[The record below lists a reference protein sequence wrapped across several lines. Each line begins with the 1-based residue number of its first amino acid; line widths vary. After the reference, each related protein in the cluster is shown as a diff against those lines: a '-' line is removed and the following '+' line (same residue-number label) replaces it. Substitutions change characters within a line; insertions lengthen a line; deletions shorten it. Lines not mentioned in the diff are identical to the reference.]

1 MDLVDIFVLVML
13 VAAAIAAYVIYAV
26 RGGRTVSSEPPVP
39 RYPRIKIKP
48 VSDAPARSVAEPAA
62 VETPTVW
69 SDDPVVMPA
78 PARAV
83 EAAKPEPAATPTPAP
98 PLAQAAALFDIDAN
112 PAPATPPSE
121 ISEPATPPGEI
132 RWCKQFDT
140 RSEALDDVSRLRLI
154 GDLGVVGKEWCVPLL
169 AQAYQEEQKRS
180 HRQAALTSL
189 AACHSRAAAGTF
201 RAALAAGDPAERAI
215 AADGLADLE
224 PAQQT
229 KIRRT
234 VERF

>member
-1 MDLVDIFVLVML
+1 MDFVDIFVLVTL
-13 VAAAIAAYVIYAV
+13 VAAAIAAYVIYAM
-26 RGGRTVSSEPPVP
+26 RGGSTVSREPAVP
-39 RYPRIKIKP
+39 RLAGLKLKP
-48 VSDAPARSVAEPAA
+48 VSDTPAQPAARTAAEPAA
-62 VETPTVW
+62 VKVAKARTA
-69 SDDPVVMPA
+69 DPAVRPGPARPVEAANPEPSAAPA
-78 PARAV
+78 PAV
-83 EAAKPEPAATPTPAP
+83 PAQ
-98 PLAQAAALFDIDAN
+98 AQAAPLFDVDTGSA
-112 PAPATPPSE
+112 AS
-121 ISEPATPPGEI
+121 TPPGEI

-201 RAALAAGDPAERAI
+201 RAALAAGDPSERAI

>member
-1 MDLVDIFVLVML
+1 MDFVDIFVLVML

-26 RGGRTVSSEPPVP
+26 RGGRRTVSREPAVP
-39 RYPRIKIKP
+39 RLAGLKLKP
-48 VSDAPARSVAEPAA
+48 VSDTPAQPAARTVAEPGAVKAA
-62 VETPTVW
+62 TARTAG
-69 SDDPVVMPA
+69 PVVRPG
-78 PARAV
+78 PVRPV
-83 EAAKPEPAATPTPAP
+83 EAAKPEAPVAPLPVPAH
-98 PLAQAAALFDIDAN
+98 AQTQAVPLFDIDTDS
-112 PAPATPPSE
+112 AP
-121 ISEPATPPGEI
+121 IPPGEI

>member
-1 MDLVDIFVLVML
+1 MDFVDIFVLVML
-13 VAAAIAAYVIYAV
+13 VAAVIAAYVIYAV
-26 RGGRTVSSEPPVP
+26 RGGRAVSREPAVP
-39 RYPRIKIKP
+39 RYPRLKIKA
-48 VSDAPARSVAEPAA
+48 VSDTPAQPAARTVAEPAA
-62 VETPTVW
+62 VKAATARTADAVVRPGAVR
-69 SDDPVVMPA
+69 PVEAAEPEAPAASSPVPA
-78 PARAV
+78 PA
-83 EAAKPEPAATPTPAP
+83 
-98 PLAQAAALFDIDAN
+98 QAASLFDIDTDSA
-112 PAPATPPSE
+112 A
-121 ISEPATPPGEI
+121 ATPPGEI

-154 GDLGVVGKEWCVPLL
+154 GDPGVVAKEWCVPLL